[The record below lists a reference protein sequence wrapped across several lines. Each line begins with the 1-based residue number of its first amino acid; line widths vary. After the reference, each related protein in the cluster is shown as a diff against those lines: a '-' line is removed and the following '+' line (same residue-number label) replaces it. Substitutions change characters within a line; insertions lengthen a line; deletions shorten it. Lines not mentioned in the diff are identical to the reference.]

1 MKKFYEQLCVWEGW
15 IARVFLVGMV
25 LLIFAAAIARLMAHP
40 INWAIDIATAMFAW
54 ACLFAA
60 DVAWRHNKLMSV
72 DILTNYLS
80 DRARAILAHSQ
91 PFDFDSLSLVRHP
104 GRHMAVL
111 GQPGAFV
118 PGHPPRSLTPGSR
131 WRCRSAGVLLLIT
144 TALKVREDPRLNA
157 RQAGPAELTSDLE
170 RHAHDIVF
178 FAFIILLAIGMPVA
192 FAIGI
197 SGALFFI
204 QNPNLPFTMPVQLTV
219 TQTQNF
225 ALLAIPMFILSG
237 NLMNVAGIT
246 ERMLRLSTVLTGHM
260 RGGRRPGVARAR
272 HPDGLGVGLVHR
284 RCRHADPHP
293 RAEMLKRNF
302 TKGYAAA
309 VLSFGFADHADH
321 PPGIG
326 YILYGTVGQV
336 SIGRLFAGGIVPGLM
351 LWGAMAVTLS
361 DHRQASSRSR
371 RSGRAGRKSR
381 RSIGATVNG
390 VWAILFPVMLIVSL
404 RAGVFTPS
412 EVGAFGGRLRLP
424 GRHAGTA
431 ASSTRTPST
440 RHSKAR
446 LSTSAAVMF
455 LIALS
460 GIFGYGIAWDQVPD
474 KISRGHARH
483 LHQSLSGDHSDHHLP
498 PHRRLLRRRRRS

>member
-1 MKKFYEQLCVWEGW
+1 M
-15 IARVFLVGMV
+15 
-25 LLIFAAAIARLMAHP
+25 
-40 INWAIDIATAMFAW
+40 T
-54 ACLFAA
+54 
-60 DVAWRHNKLMSV
+60 
-72 DILTNYLS
+72 
-80 DRARAILAHSQ
+80 
-91 PFDFDSLSLVRHP
+91 
-104 GRHMAVL
+104 
-111 GQPGAFV
+111 
-118 PGHPPRSLTPGSR
+118 
-131 WRCRSAGVLLLIT
+131 
-144 TALKVREDPRLNA
+144 
-157 RQAGPAELTSDLE
+157 
-170 RHAHDIVF
+170 IVF

-237 NLMNVAGIT
+237 NLMNFAGIT

-260 RGGRRPGVARAR
+260 RGGVGQVSLALATLMGSVSGSCIADAAMQTRI
-272 HPDGLGVGLVHR
+272 LG
-284 RCRHADPHP
+284 P
-293 RAEMLKRNF
+293 EMLKRNF

-309 VLSFGFADHADH
+309 VLSFGSLITPII

-351 LWGAMAVTLS
+351 LWAAMALTLS
-361 DHRQASSRSR
+361 VTAKRLNIPPERQGKPEA
-371 RSGRAGRKSR
+371 KEV
-381 RSIGATVNG
+381 IGATVNG

-412 EVGAFGGRLRLP
+412 EVGAFAVVYAFLV
-424 GRHAGTA
+424 GTLA
-431 ASSTRTPST
+431 HRQLNKGTIN
-440 RHSKAR
+440 KA
-446 LSTSAAVMF
+446 LEGATFDVGAVMF

-474 KISRGHARH
+474 KISEGMLGISTNPYLVVLLIIAFLLVAGCFVDGAVLIIMLTPIFLPIAEELGFDPVHFGLIFIIAITIGNFTPPVGSAMYVVCTI
-483 LHQSLSGDHSDHHLP
+483 LGCPVGDYTKQSLPFLFACGVVM
-498 PHRRLLRRRRRS
+498 LLLLFFPQLVLWIPNMIFGV